1 MFRASLLPYFRSELK
16 GFVCLYFTIVFVVI
30 VLPCLSYAQPKVWDL
45 QGCIEY
51 AYKNDVGLN
60 QQILTT
66 EAIGINYKQAKDNLW
81 PNLSLT
87 DAESFNF
94 GNTINSNTNQV
105 IHQNTSSNYPSLSST
120 VTLFNGFKYM
130 NLVKENKQNYEAS
143 KLDIETQ
150 KNNLALNITAAYVQ
164 ILFDHEAVNIAQ
176 HQIESDSV
184 EVKRMEMFVA
194 VGQTPEDSL
203 LIIRAQLATDRA
215 AKVTTQMQVE
225 LANVQL
231 EQLMEMPIVV
241 NFAIATPDEN
251 GISPDISS
259 SAAEVYDIAARIL
272 PDEKS
277 AALKTNAF
285 ETDLL
290 VNKASLLP
298 SLNLTGGLSTEYYS
312 ALTSTNYQTTYRDE
326 TIGYLQNNPS
336 QLVTGPVLVTN
347 TTSQP
352 YSFSNQFKN
361 NFSQVIA
368 LSLSVPIFNNF
379 KARNNIR
386 LAKIA
391 VENARLNEQAVKNT
405 LRKNVETAYTN
416 QVAGSKTFIA
426 TKEQLI
432 SETRAFA
439 DMTKKFNVGLTNV
452 TDYLVEENNYYKAV
466 LANLQAKYQYIF
478 ETKVVAFYTG
488 TPITK

>member
-1 MFRASLLPYFRSELK
+1 MFRVLPLLNL
-16 GFVCLYFTIVFVVI
+16 LVI
-30 VLPCLSYAQPKVWDL
+30 VKRYGYLCLVGMVLPITVYGQNKVWNL
-45 QGCIEY
+45 KECIDF
-51 AYKNDVGLN
+51 AFKNDVALN
-60 QQILTT
+60 QQILMT
-66 EAIGINYKQAKDNLW
+66 EINSINYKQAKDNLW
-81 PNLSLT
+81 PNLNLS
-87 DAESFNF
+87 DAQEFNF

-105 IHQNTSSNYPSLSST
+105 IHQNTNSNYPSLSST

-130 NLVKENKQNYEAS
+130 NLVKENKQNYEAG

-150 KNNLALNITAAYVQ
+150 KNNLALNVTAAYEQ
-164 ILFDHEAVNIAQ
+164 ILYDRDAVTIAQ
-176 HQIESDSV
+176 HQIESDSIQV
-184 EVKRMEMFVA
+184 EKLKIFVR

-203 LIIRAQLATDRA
+203 LLIQAQLATDRST
-215 AKVTTQMQVE
+215 KVTAETQVE

-231 EQLMEMPIVV
+231 EQLMEMPIIIDFTIERPAQTEITADVTST
-241 NFAIATPDEN
+241 AA
-251 GISPDISS
+251 DIYNT
-259 SAAEVYDIAARIL
+259 AAGIL

-290 VNKASLLP
+290 VNKAALLP
-298 SLNLTGGLSTEYYS
+298 SLTLTGGLSTEYYS
-312 ALTSTNYQTTYRDE
+312 DLTNTSYQTTYRDE

-336 QLVTGPVLVTN
+336 QLVTGPVPVTN

-352 YSFSNQFKN
+352 YTFSNQFKN

-391 VENARLNEQAVKNT
+391 VENAKLNEQAVKNT
-405 LRKNVETAYTN
+405 LRKNVEIAYTN
-416 QVAGSKTFIA
+416 QVAGSKTYLA
-426 TKEQLI
+426 TKEQLL

-439 DMTKKFNVGLTNV
+439 DMAKKFSVGLANV

-466 LANLQAKYQYIF
+466 LANLQAKYEYIF
-478 ETKVVAFYTG
+478 ETKIVSFYTG
-488 TPITK
+488 TPLTQ

>member
-1 MFRASLLPYFRSELK
+1 M
-16 GFVCLYFTIVFVVI
+16 
-30 VLPCLSYAQPKVWDL
+30 
-45 QGCIEY
+45 
-51 AYKNDVGLN
+51 
-60 QQILTT
+60 
-66 EAIGINYKQAKDNLW
+66 
-81 PNLSLT
+81 
-87 DAESFNF
+87 
-94 GNTINSNTNQV
+94 
-105 IHQNTSSNYPSLSST
+105 
-120 VTLFNGFKYM
+120 
-130 NLVKENKQNYEAS
+130 
-143 KLDIETQ
+143 
-150 KNNLALNITAAYVQ
+150 
-164 ILFDHEAVNIAQ
+164 
-176 HQIESDSV
+176 
-184 EVKRMEMFVA
+184 
-194 VGQTPEDSL
+194 
-203 LIIRAQLATDRA
+203 
-215 AKVTTQMQVE
+215 
-225 LANVQL
+225 
-231 EQLMEMPIVV
+231 
-241 NFAIATPDEN
+241 
-251 GISPDISS
+251 
-259 SAAEVYDIAARIL
+259 
-272 PDEKS
+272 
-277 AALKTNAF
+277 
-285 ETDLL
+285 